1 MCEKNICGC
10 SGNAKP
16 SRLNVGAIDAL
27 RKQADT
33 HFRARLAEV
42 DARVSMLNA
51 GGLPALEILSEKAA
65 DKRSLLIFQRVGGFG
80 GLELELKKF
89 DISYPK
95 ADVVLWFK
103 FDPLDNGV
111 FKVEGTITIHCD
123 DLTKPAGCNVTIDLG
138 KTAKDIRPL
147 INWDCLKNCAPQCI
161 SCGGDWQCWLGCA
174 GGCIIQC
181 L

>member
-1 MCEKNICGC
+1 MV
-10 SGNAKP
+10 S
-16 SRLNVGAIDAL
+16 VGG
-27 RKQADT
+27 
-33 HFRARLAEV
+33 V
-42 DARVSMLNA
+42 
-51 GGLPALEILSEKAA
+51 PALEILSDKAT
-65 DKRSLLIFQRVGGFG
+65 DKRSLMIFQRVGGFG

-103 FDPLDNGV
+103 FDLLDNSA

-123 DLTKPAGCNVTIDLG
+123 DLTKPGGCNVTIDLG
-138 KTAKDIRPL
+138 KTPKDIIPL
-147 INWDCLKNCAPQCI
+147 INWDCLKKCAPQCI
-161 SCGGDWQCWLGCA
+161 SCGGDWQCWLVCA

>member
-1 MCEKNICGC
+1 MCDNSCNCAGSKQ
-10 SGNAKP
+10 P
-16 SRLNVGAIDAL
+16 SRTNMEAIGAL
-27 RKQADT
+27 KKQAET
-33 HFRARLAEV
+33 KFQSKLAASDV
-42 DARVSMLNA
+42 RVSLLDARGN
-51 GGLPALEILSEKAA
+51 PALEILSDNPS
-65 DKRSLLIFQRVGGFG
+65 DKRSLLIFQRLGSFG
-80 GLELELKKF
+80 GLEIELKKF
-89 DISYPK
+89 DILYPK

-123 DLTKPAGCNVTIDLG
+123 DVTKPGSCNVTIDLG
-138 KTAKDIRPL
+138 KTAKEIRPL